1 MFSTYGAGLKSISLP
16 PTDGFCNYIYLCGEI
31 KHENQ
36 ARQVVDMSKSWHR
49 GRVML
54 LICGSSHSS
63 TSRHLL
69 VPTVSYREH
78 PLLVDEHAAT
88 EVVPVVEG
96 GHVRTGVRLALLP
109 ADNPAIFAGNCRS
122 CTQTETGEGNRKCDT
137 LPSLVIFFFF
147 LKCGI
152 K

>member
-1 MFSTYGAGLKSISLP
+1 
-16 PTDGFCNYIYLCGEI
+16 
-31 KHENQ
+31 
-36 ARQVVDMSKSWHR
+36 
-49 GRVML
+49 ML
-54 LICGSSHSS
+54 VICESSHSS

-109 ADNPAIFAGNCRS
+109 ADDPAIFAGNCRS
-122 CTQTETGEGNRKCDT
+122 CTQMETGEGNRKCDT
-137 LPSLVIFFFF
+137 LTSLVICCCFF
-147 LKCGI
+147 
-152 K
+152 